1 MSALARSVRQ
11 KLLDTWTVW
20 NVTDSRFRRRTTDRP
35 SSGGGRRAPG
45 RLPAVNR
52 QPKLSSGSVLMI
64 PRTHD
69 DLHNHDHD
77 NHNNDDDDDDASM

>member
-20 NVTDSRFRRRTTDRP
+20 NATDSRFRRRTTDRP

-52 QPKLSSGSVLMI
+52 QPKGPKLSSGSGRCLACLLKVA
-64 PRTHD
+64 RYR
-69 DLHNHDHD
+69 
-77 NHNNDDDDDDASM
+77 

>member
-20 NVTDSRFRRRTTDRP
+20 DVRFSVP
-35 SSGGGRRAPG
+35 SSDDRSAVFGGGRRAPG

-52 QPKLSSGSVLMI
+52 QPKLSSGSRLL
-64 PRTHD
+64 PHD
-69 DLHNHDHD
+69 
-77 NHNNDDDDDDASM
+77 AQ

>member
-52 QPKLSSGSVLMI
+52 QPKLSSGSWKRGSVSGM
-64 PRTHD
+64 PMRD
-69 DLHNHDHD
+69 WKQ
-77 NHNNDDDDDDASM
+77 

>member
-11 KLLDTWTVW
+11 KLLDTWTDS
-20 NVTDSRFRRRTTDRP
+20 DSRFRRRTTDRP

-52 QPKLSSGSVLMI
+52 QPKLSSGSI
-64 PRTHD
+64 KGGPPRRTC
-69 DLHNHDHD
+69 LIFPLRV
-77 NHNNDDDDDDASM
+77 AV